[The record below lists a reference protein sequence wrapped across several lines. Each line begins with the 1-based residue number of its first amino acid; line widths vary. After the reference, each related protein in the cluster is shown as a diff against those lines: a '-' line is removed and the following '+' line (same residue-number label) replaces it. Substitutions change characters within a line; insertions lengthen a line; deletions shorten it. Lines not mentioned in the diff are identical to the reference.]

1 MANEQDYFEIKG
13 LSGQRTLAGSIK
25 VGGAKNAVL
34 KVLAAS
40 LLFKNEVT
48 ISNVP
53 DIEDV
58 KRILELLEDLGVV
71 VEKISDDTY
80 RLFTQD
86 VKTHVISPDIAKRIR
101 ASIALTGPLLAR
113 LGKVSFPHPGGCVIG
128 KRPIDIFLKG
138 FTDMGAVFSE
148 KEKEYIFKV
157 KNKNKRLH
165 GAEIFL
171 RVASVGSTEALMM
184 ASVLASGV
192 TVIKNAALE
201 PEIQSLGEFL
211 NQCGAK
217 IYGLGTPTLTIE
229 GGGLLDGSGQVYQ
242 TIPDRIEAGS
252 FIILGALAG
261 KDLKIT
267 NCEPDHLD
275 SLLLSLRSA
284 GVKLIVGEDFVQVK
298 GVQPKKFK
306 ALDIKT
312 HEYPGFPT
320 DLQAPLAVFL
330 TQTEGQSFMFE
341 TIFEG
346 RLQYLETLNRMG
358 ANARIL
364 DSHRAIIEGQT
375 KLFGK
380 HVESPDLRA
389 GLAYVLAGIIAK
401 GETVVHNVHYIDRG
415 YENIVERLKK
425 VGVNITRQH

>member
-1 MANEQDYFEIKG
+1 MPSDQDYFEIKG
-13 LSGQRTLAGSIK
+13 LAGRRSLTGVIS

-48 ISNVP
+48 IANVP
-53 DIEDV
+53 EIEDV

-71 VEKISDDTY
+71 VEKLEANTY
-80 RLFTQD
+80 RLFTSD
-86 VKTHVISPDIAKRIR
+86 IKTHIISPDIAKRIR

-138 FTDMGAVFSE
+138 FTDMGAIFTE
-148 KEKEYIFKV
+148 KEKEYIFTV
-157 KNKNKRLH
+157 KNKNKQLH

-184 ASVLASGV
+184 ASVLATGT

-201 PEIQSLGEFL
+201 PEIQSIGEFL
-211 NQCGAK
+211 NRCGAK
-217 IYGLGTPTLTIE
+217 ISGLGTPTLTIE
-229 GGGLLDGSGQVYQ
+229 GGDLLDGTGQVYQ
-242 TIPDRIEAGS
+242 TMPDRIEAGS
-252 FIILGALAG
+252 FIILGALAA
-261 KDLKIT
+261 KDLKVT
-267 NCEPDHLD
+267 NCEPNHLD
-275 SLLLSLRSA
+275 SLLLSLKTA
-284 GVKLIVGEDFVQVK
+284 GVKLIVGKDFVHIK
-298 GVQPKKFK
+298 GIQPKKFK

-330 TQTEGQSFMFE
+330 TQADGQSFMFE

-364 DSHRAIIEGQT
+364 DAHRAIIEGPT
-375 KLFGK
+375 SLIGK
-380 HVESPDLRA
+380 QVESPDLRA

-401 GETVVHNVHYIDRG
+401 GETLVHNVHYIDRG